1 MINVG
6 VIGFGYW
13 GPNVA
18 RNFNASPEAR
28 LTAICDLRPQRRL
41 VATSTYPFIKAYSSP
56 EEVINDP
63 EIDLVAVVTPVSSH
77 YELARKALL
86 NGKHVFVEKPFTM
99 NSRQARDLID
109 LAASR
114 NLKIMVDHTFLFTGA
129 VKKMKELIDA
139 GELGDLLFYDSVRV
153 NLGLFQHDV
162 NVVWDLAPHDF
173 SVMGHL
179 IKDQPVAVSAQ
190 GVSHYNGDFEDVAYI
205 TVYFENP
212 HLIAHLH
219 LNWLSPV
226 KIRRTIVSGK
236 RKMLL
241 WDDVSADEKVK
252 IYDRGVELKI
262 ETSEEHVHN
271 MLINYRIGDVYVPKL
286 EAVEALKKEVDYFI
300 DCLNKNVEPFNNGQ
314 AGLMVVKLLEAANR
328 SIAQKGQLVKL
339 NE

>member
-6 VIGFGYW
+6 IIGFGYW

-28 LTAICDLRPQRRL
+28 LTAICDQRPQRRL
-41 VATSTYPFIKAYSSP
+41 VATTTYPFIKAYSDPS
-56 EEVINDP
+56 EVINDP
-63 EIDLVAVVTPVSSH
+63 EIDVVAVVTPVSSH
-77 YELARKALL
+77 YELARQALL

-99 NSRQARDLID
+99 NSQQAQDLID

-129 VKKMKELIDA
+129 VQKMKEIIEA
-139 GELGDLLFYDSVRV
+139 GELGELLCYDSVRI

-173 SVMGHL
+173 SIMCYL
-179 IKDQPVAVSAQ
+179 IKGRPVAVSAQ
-190 GVSHYNGDFEDVAYI
+190 GVSHYNGDLEDVAYI

-212 HLIAHLH
+212 HLIAHFH

-226 KIRRTIVSGK
+226 KIRRTLVSGNH
-236 RKMLL
+236 KMLL
-241 WDDVSADEKVK
+241 WDDVAADEKVK

-271 MLINYRIGDVYVPKL
+271 LLINYRIGDVYVPKL
-286 EAVEALKKEVDYFI
+286 DATEALKKEVDYFI

-328 SIAQKGQLVKL
+328 SIAQKGQMVKL